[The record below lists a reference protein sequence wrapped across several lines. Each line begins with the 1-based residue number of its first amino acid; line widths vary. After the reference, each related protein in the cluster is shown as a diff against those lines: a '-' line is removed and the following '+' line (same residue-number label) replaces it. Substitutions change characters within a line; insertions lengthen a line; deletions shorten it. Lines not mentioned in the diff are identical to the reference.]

1 VSNFSRLTNSHHPDD
16 FNLDIL
22 GSDLDL
28 FRWFLLVFLIG
39 KPIQSLVAV
48 RTWQLLVERQLDT
61 PWALLEIERTRLVR
75 LLDEGKYTRYDEK
88 TATALRTCAQQ
99 LIDWYDG
106 SLMLLVESSIDE
118 DECAQRLQKLYGVG
132 PKTAEI
138 FLRGTEEIFAKRVE

>member
-1 VSNFSRLTNSHHPDD
+1 MSNFSRLTNSHHPDD
-16 FNLDIL
+16 FNLDVL

-39 KPIQSLVAV
+39 KPIQSPVAV
-48 RTWQLLVERQLDT
+48 RNWQLLVERQLDT

-118 DECAQRLQKLYGVG
+118 DECAQRLQKFYGVG

>member
-1 VSNFSRLTNSHHPDD
+1 MSNFSRLTNYHHPDD
-16 FNLDIL
+16 FNLDVL

-39 KPIQSLVAV
+39 KPIQSPVAL

-88 TATALRTCAQQ
+88 TATALRACAQQ

-118 DECAQRLQKLYGVG
+118 DECAQRLQKFYGVG

>member
-1 VSNFSRLTNSHHPDD
+1 MSNFSRLTNSHHPDD
-16 FNLDIL
+16 FNLDVL

-39 KPIQSLVAV
+39 KPIQSPVAV

-61 PWALLEIERTRLVR
+61 PWVLLEIERTRLVR

-118 DECAQRLQKLYGVG
+118 DECAQRLQKFYGVG

>member
-1 VSNFSRLTNSHHPDD
+1 MTNSHHPDD

>member
-1 VSNFSRLTNSHHPDD
+1 MSNFSRLTNSHHPDD
-16 FNLDIL
+16 FNLDVL
-22 GSDLDL
+22 RSDLDR
-28 FRWFLLVFLIG
+28 FRSFLLVFLII
-39 KPIQSLVAV
+39 KPIQSPVAV

-118 DECAQRLQKLYGVG
+118 DECAQRLQKFYGVG

>member
-1 VSNFSRLTNSHHPDD
+1 MSNFSRLTNSHHPDD